1 MFWDYSSTKM
11 DLNRRVCVPFSIVW
25 GVLVWVALRYVQP
38 WIDAMIAQ
46 TSPFA
51 TLMAVLLLIT
61 DSFYS
66 ARLLYLRRD
75 IDLLGIGNLL
85 RDLQA

>member
-1 MFWDYSSTKM
+1 
-11 DLNRRVCVPFSIVW
+11 
-25 GVLVWVALRYVQP
+25 
-38 WIDAMIAQ
+38 MIAQ
-46 TSPFA
+46 TSPLA

-66 ARLLYLRRD
+66 VRLLYLRRD